1 MISYG
6 GSNYNLS
13 FLVKSSDKIPVLNLL
28 NDGLFSNLEKVERN
42 KIVA

>member
-13 FLVKSSDKIPVLNLL
+13 LLIPAADKTRTLRALSRH
-28 NDGLFSNLEKVERN
+28 LFDASETAEEK
-42 KIVA
+42 